1 MLGRWVTC
9 VVVQHEAGCC
19 HCRVA
24 EERDGTDAG
33 GDAQR
38 KGAEE
43 KGREAQEETRW
54 PQIRPHEVRPAAL
67 PRCPTRTL
75 TLTHTHSHT
84 LALAPVTSR
93 FTQSAGLARTKLGA
107 AGAKLR
113 RSKAQTAAA
122 KQRRS
127 QIRQFEC
134 VVHSTTSARSPCPP
148 LLTTARVPSCGRL
161 ACRYDRPQKLVTV
174 QLRRRTAPPF
184 ATLTEVKAIVK
195 DVRSGGTH
203 GCIVDGVN
211 VPALTCAAYL

>member
-1 MLGRWVTC
+1 M
-9 VVVQHEAGCC
+9 
-19 HCRVA
+19 
-24 EERDGTDAG
+24 
-33 GDAQR
+33 
-38 KGAEE
+38 
-43 KGREAQEETRW
+43 
-54 PQIRPHEVRPAAL
+54 PHAL
-67 PRCPTRTL
+67 THTH
-75 TLTHTHSHT
+75 THTHSHT
-84 LALAPVTSR
+84 LALAPVASR

-134 VVHSTTSARSPCPP
+134 VVHSTRSACSPCPP
-148 LLTTARVPSCGRL
+148 LLTTARVPSCDRL

-195 DVRSGGTH
+195 DVRSGGIMAASWIVSMCQLLPVLPTCRPSWSMARRTVSKQWARWTRNLAGLRTRWGH
-203 GCIVDGVN
+203 CIARYCPRPAWGPVKPTPCGVP
-211 VPALTCAAYL
+211 PAARTTS